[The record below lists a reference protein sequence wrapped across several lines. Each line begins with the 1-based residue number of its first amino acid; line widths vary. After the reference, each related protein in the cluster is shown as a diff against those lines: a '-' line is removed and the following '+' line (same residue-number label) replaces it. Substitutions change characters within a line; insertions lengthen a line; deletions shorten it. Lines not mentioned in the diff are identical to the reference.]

1 MQSQLASFSE
11 PSINPSITVI
21 SDHAAKIGQSGS
33 EIAWVEAMAYEFFSL
48 RSSGKTGTAIEDI
61 HILLVDKS
69 VVVEALQWVSG
80 CERCTDHALIQFDY
94 ILDAVTGA
102 EPASTEYVMYRPM
115 KCPSCLERIT
125 EKTKIT
131 VC

>member
-1 MQSQLASFSE
+1 
-11 PSINPSITVI
+11 
-21 SDHAAKIGQSGS
+21 
-33 EIAWVEAMAYEFFSL
+33 MAYEFFSL
-48 RSSGKTGTAIEDI
+48 RSSSKTGTAIEDI
-61 HILLVDKS
+61 RIFLVDKS
-69 VVVEALQWVSG
+69 VVFEALQWVSG
-80 CERCTDHALIQFDY
+80 CERCTEHALIEFDY

-102 EPASTEYVMYRPM
+102 DPASTEYVMCRPM

>member
-1 MQSQLASFSE
+1 
-11 PSINPSITVI
+11 
-21 SDHAAKIGQSGS
+21 
-33 EIAWVEAMAYEFFSL
+33 MAYEFFSL
-48 RSSGKTGTAIEDI
+48 RSSSKTGTAIEDI
-61 HILLVDKS
+61 RIFLVDQS
-69 VVVEALQWVSG
+69 VVFEALQWVSG
-80 CERCTDHALIQFDY
+80 CERCTDHALIEFDY

-102 EPASTEYVMYRPM
+102 DPASTEYVMCRPM

>member
-1 MQSQLASFSE
+1 
-11 PSINPSITVI
+11 
-21 SDHAAKIGQSGS
+21 
-33 EIAWVEAMAYEFFSL
+33 MAYEFFSP
-48 RSSGKTGTAIEDI
+48 RSSGKTGTAIEYI
-61 HILLVDKS
+61 RILLVDKS
-69 VVVEALQWVSG
+69 VVFEALQWVSG
-80 CERCTDHALIQFDY
+80 CERCTEHALLEFDY

-102 EPASTEYVMYRPM
+102 DPASTEYVMYRPM